1 MALAAIS
8 GDNVSQ
14 IKATVQKF
22 MDIKR
27 QHEEQMQQMEQM
39 LKQEELQAKIQEIQ
53 AKGEQDRLT
62 KELQYAY
69 EMQLKYIDVDM
80 SMLAADSND
89 EGAKTR
95 LAGLAEENKRNLEQ
109 QRIQLEREKLVADNY
124 SKAADREV
132 KRHQIDTQLKIAKTN
147 KNKYDK

>member
-1 MALAAIS
+1 
-8 GDNVSQ
+8 
-14 IKATVQKF
+14 
-22 MDIKR
+22 
-27 QHEEQMQQMEQM
+27 MEQM
-39 LKQEELQAKIQEIQ
+39 MKQEEIQSKLQEIA

-62 KELQYAY
+62 EELKYSY

-80 SMLAADSND
+80 SMLAADTTDADVKN
-89 EGAKTR
+89 R
-95 LAGLAEENKRNLEQ
+95 LSALAEDNKRNLEQ
-109 QRIQLEREKLVADNY
+109 QRIQLEREKILADTY

>member
-1 MALAAIS
+1 ME
-8 GDNVSQ
+8 
-14 IKATVQKF
+14 
-22 MDIKR
+22 IKR
-27 QHEEQMQQMEQM
+27 QHEEQMQQIEQM
-39 LKQEELQAKIQEIQ
+39 MKQEEIQAKLQEIA

-62 KELQYAY
+62 QELKYSY

-80 SMLAADSND
+80 SMLAANSND
-89 EGAKTR
+89 ESTRNR
-95 LAGLAEENKRNLEQ
+95 LAALAEDNKRNLEQ
-109 QRIQLEREKLVADNY
+109 QRIQLEREKIMADTY

>member
-1 MALAAIS
+1 ME
-8 GDNVSQ
+8 
-14 IKATVQKF
+14 
-22 MDIKR
+22 IKR

-39 LKQEELQAKIQEIQ
+39 MKQEEVQAKLQEIAAQ
-53 AKGEQDRLT
+53 GEQDRLT
-62 KELQYAY
+62 QELKYAY

-80 SMLAADSND
+80 SLLASDGNDSDAKNRLAAV
-89 EGAKTR
+89 
-95 LAGLAEENKRNLEQ
+95 AEDNKRNLEQ
-109 QRIQLEREKLVADNY
+109 QRIQLEREKLMADAY

>member
-22 MDIKR
+22 MEIKR
-27 QHEEQMQQMEQM
+27 QHEEQMKQMEQM
-39 LKQEELQAKIQEIQ
+39 MKQEELQSKLQEIA

-62 KELQYAY
+62 EELKYAY
-69 EMQLKYIDVDM
+69 EMQLKYMDVDM
-80 SMLAADSND
+80 SLLASNANDESARNRLAAITED
-89 EGAKTR
+89 
-95 LAGLAEENKRNLEQ
+95 NKRNLEQ
-109 QRIQLEREKLVADNY
+109 QRIQLDREKLMADTY